1 MYDESYLNEVVETQG
16 ELFGKV
22 DEHVPEI
29 DIYDFIEKYMNSKT
43 IVRRGHTLIKDRRI

>member
-22 DEHVPEI
+22 DEHI
-29 DIYDFIEKYMNSKT
+29 RKSDMILLRNI
-43 IVRRGHTLIKDRRI
+43 